1 MRPCFVCGC
10 DWACSHREPELIAW
24 EYGIRS
30 GMATLNE
37 REAAQTAATSRK
49 PPAIAPAA
57 PEREI
62 KLTVIK

>member
-1 MRPCFVCGC
+1 M
-10 DWACSHREPELIAW
+10 AW